1 MMVRYAQ
8 DSGKIN
14 FFREIFAIMTS
25 LRVFG
30 FKNRNFAGFS
40 SGIEILKPFFDCGG
54 QGCRIISAKV
64 NVGRR
69 KPWKPSLTRQRS
81 LAGKRPGR

>member
-30 FKNRNFAGFS
+30 FENGFVQ
-40 SGIEILKPFFDCGG
+40 E
-54 QGCRIISAKV
+54 
-64 NVGRR
+64 
-69 KPWKPSLTRQRS
+69 WKTF
-81 LAGKRPGR
+81 LANSEEVGKRKLHGRYGNA

>member
-14 FFREIFAIMTS
+14 IFREIFAIMKS

-30 FKNRNFAGFS
+30 FNNRNLAGFS
-40 SGIEILKPFFDCGG
+40 SGLEILKPFFDCGG
-54 QGCRIISAKV
+54 QGCRIISVFDGSCDNMAFTKQLEV
-64 NVGRR
+64 
-69 KPWKPSLTRQRS
+69 T
-81 LAGKRPGR
+81 